1 MVTKLRTLEKTT
13 LPGSVEE
20 EIIKGKEPMFICERE
35 TGSIRYANS
44 AAVSTY
50 DYTKKEFSE
59 LCVPDIFHQKFE
71 PKELSYVFL
80 TKDGFLKT
88 GKKVHEDKIGNT
100 FNIKLS
106 ILPMM
111 YQNKDSALI
120 KVKIV
125 K

>member
-1 MVTKLRTLEKTT
+1 MVTKLRNLKKTT
-13 LPGSVEE
+13 LPGSVEDK
-20 EIIKGKEPMFICERE
+20 IIKDKKPMLICERD
-35 TGSIRYANS
+35 TGSIRYANN
-44 AAVSTY
+44 AAVGAY

-59 LCVPDIFHQKFE
+59 LCMPDIFHHKFE
-71 PKELSYVFL
+71 CKELSYVFL
-80 TKDGFLKT
+80 TKDGFRKT
-88 GKKVHEDKIGNT
+88 GKRVHEDKIGNT

-111 YQNKDSALI
+111 YQSKDSALI